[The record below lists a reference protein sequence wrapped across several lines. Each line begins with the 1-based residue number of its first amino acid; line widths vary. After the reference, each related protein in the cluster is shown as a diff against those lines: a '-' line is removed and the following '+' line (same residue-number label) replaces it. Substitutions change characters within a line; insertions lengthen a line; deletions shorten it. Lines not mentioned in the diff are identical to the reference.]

1 MVVLTDQVSPLL
13 KKDIMCHYCWKK
25 GHYKSEC
32 CKFQPDQKSGNVRQV
47 EGGDATASGPQGAAS
62 SGDPAA
68 KCNDNNAKAKVR
80 RIAFDLT
87 VLDRAP

>member
-1 MVVLTDQVSPLL
+1 M
-13 KKDIMCHYCWKK
+13 
-25 GHYKSEC
+25 
-32 CKFQPDQKSGNVRQV
+32 RQV